1 MFDPICDGRRLTALL
16 VPSIAVAVFSVCG
29 GSDEA
34 ARPSA
39 VERPAAEAGAVQLV
53 GIEWRLASISG
64 ADGEVVTPLPDAIPT
79 LTFMTATTPTTDSFF
94 RGFSGCNSF
103 GGSYHAGDGGT
114 LSIAPGSAMTRMAC
128 TDEIMHRENL
138 LMAALEG
145 ATTYRIVG
153 DGLSISFGGGTLHF
167 EAGA

>member
-1 MFDPICDGRRLTALL
+1 MFDSICGGRRLTVLV
-16 VPSIAVAVFSVCG
+16 VPSIAVAVFSVGCG
-29 GSDEA
+29 SEEA

-39 VERPAAEAGAVQLV
+39 DERLAAEADTVHLV
-53 GIEWRLASISG
+53 GIEWRLVSITR
-64 ADGEVVTPLPDAIPT
+64 ADGEVVTPLPEAIPT
-79 LTFMTATTPTTDSFF
+79 LTFMAATTPTADPFF

-114 LSIAPGSAMTRMAC
+114 LSIAHGLAMTRMAC
-128 TDEIMHRENL
+128 SDAITHRENL